1 MNLEPIYD
9 EMKWNIIK
17 RFVFYMPNNEY
28 SKMLFDN
35 ETLSEMDQKIFYVNS
50 DKKVKEYPNIDPL
63 DFYDKEKLLQNNF
76 FKLLEL
82 KCQMENDAFILFYK
96 TYLNKLDGFINVA
109 EIIRNYIQRD
119 IVDCNKTVW
128 TYVNFNFGILS
139 DHRESIISIVPI
151 KEEVKSKK
159 ENFDLSILE
168 GLPIEIKNDF
178 KLESIKNVNI
188 PFITFI
194 RHENKIEIER
204 IIKVHYSDL
213 RGVSLRYLI
222 EFLKEEGVL
231 FLNHGDAMKLYKSI
245 KILFGEKNV
254 GAYTSIFDNKV
265 FSNSDQKYL
274 NSKLSFKKTFKDIL

>member
-35 ETLSEMDQKIFYVNS
+35 ETLGEMDQKIFYVNS

-63 DFYDKEKLLQNNF
+63 DFYDKEKLLQSNF

-82 KCQMENDAFILFYK
+82 KSQMDKDAFILFYN
-96 TYLNKLDGFINVA
+96 TYLNKLDGFINIA
-109 EIIRNYIQRD
+109 ELIRNYIQRD
-119 IVDCNKTVW
+119 IADCNKTVW

-139 DHRESIISIVPI
+139 DHRESIISIVPS
-151 KEEVKSKK
+151 KEEAKSKSEK
-159 ENFDLSILE
+159 FDLSILE

-178 KLESIKNVNI
+178 KLESIKNVKI

-245 KILFGEKNV
+245 KILFGEKNI

-274 NSKLSFKKTFKDIL
+274 NSKLSFIKTFKDIL

>member
-82 KCQMENDAFILFYK
+82 KSQMEKDAFILFYN

-109 EIIRNYIQRD
+109 ELIRNCIQRD
-119 IVDCNKTVW
+119 IADCNKTVW

-151 KEEVKSKK
+151 KEEVKSKRD
-159 ENFDLSILE
+159 NFDLSILE

-222 EFLKEEGVL
+222 EFLKEEGVI

-245 KILFGEKNV
+245 KILFGEKNI

-274 NSKLSFKKTFKDIL
+274 KSKLSFKKTFKDIL

>member
-17 RFVFYMPNNEY
+17 RFVFYIPNNEY
-28 SKMLFDN
+28 SKMLLDK
-35 ETLSEMDQKIFYVNS
+35 ETLIEMDQKIFYVDS

-63 DFYDKEKLLQNNF
+63 DFYDKEKLLENNF

-82 KCQMENDAFILFYK
+82 KSQMDRDAFILFYK
-96 TYLNKLDGFINVA
+96 TYLNKLDGFINLA
-109 EIIRNYIQRD
+109 ELIRDYMQRD
-119 IVDCNKTVW
+119 IAFCNKTVW
-128 TYVNFNFGILS
+128 TYVNFNFGILNT
-139 DHRESIISIVPI
+139 HRESIVSIIPS
-151 KEEVKSKK
+151 KEEDKSKSEK
-159 ENFDLSILE
+159 FNLDVLE
-168 GLPIEIKNDF
+168 GLSTEIKNEF
-178 KLESIKNVNI
+178 KLESVKNVNI

-194 RHENKIEIER
+194 RHKNKIEIEK

-245 KILFGEKNV
+245 KILFDEKNI

-265 FSNSDQKYL
+265 FSITDQKYL
-274 NSKLSFKKTFKDIL
+274 NSKSSFIKTFKDIL

>member
-63 DFYDKEKLLQNNF
+63 DFFDKEKLLQNNF

-82 KCQMENDAFILFYK
+82 KSQMDKDAFILFYN

-109 EIIRNYIQRD
+109 ELIRNCIQRD
-119 IVDCNKTVW
+119 IADCNKTVW

-151 KEEVKSKK
+151 KEEVKSKR

-178 KLESIKNVNI
+178 KLEIIKSVNI
-188 PFITFI
+188 PFISFI

-231 FLNHGDAMKLYKSI
+231 FLNHGDAMKLYKSV
-245 KILFGEKNV
+245 KILFGEKNI

-265 FSNSDQKYL
+265 FSSTDKKYL
-274 NSKLSFKKTFKDIL
+274 NSKLSFIKTFKDIL

>member
-82 KCQMENDAFILFYK
+82 KRKMDKDAFILFYNN
-96 TYLNKLDGFINVA
+96 YLNKLDGFINIA
-109 EIIRNYIQRD
+109 ELIRNYIQRD
-119 IVDCNKTVW
+119 IADCNKTVW

-139 DHRESIISIVPI
+139 DHRESIISIIPS
-151 KEEVKSKK
+151 KEEVKSKS

-245 KILFGEKNV
+245 KILFGEKNI

-265 FSNSDQKYL
+265 FSITDQKYL
-274 NSKLSFKKTFKDIL
+274 NSKSSFIKTFKGIL

>member
-82 KCQMENDAFILFYK
+82 KSQMDKDAFILFYN
-96 TYLNKLDGFINVA
+96 TYLNKLDGFINIA
-109 EIIRNYIQRD
+109 ELVRNYIQRD
-119 IVDCNKTVW
+119 IADCNKTVW

-139 DHRESIISIVPI
+139 DHRESIISIVPS
-151 KEEVKSKK
+151 KEEVKSKS

-222 EFLKEEGVL
+222 EFLKGEGVL

-245 KILFGEKNV
+245 KILFGEKNI

-265 FSNSDQKYL
+265 FSITDQKYL
-274 NSKLSFKKTFKDIL
+274 NSKSSFIKTFKGIL

>member
-17 RFVFYMPNNEY
+17 RFIFYMPNNKY

-35 ETLSEMDQKIFYVNS
+35 ETLSEMDQKIFYINS
-50 DKKVKEYPNIDPL
+50 DKKVNEYPNINPL

-82 KCQMENDAFILFYK
+82 KSQMDKDAFILFYR
-96 TYLNKLDGFINVA
+96 TYLNKLEGFINIADLV
-109 EIIRNYIQRD
+109 RNYIQRD
-119 IVDCNKTVW
+119 IADCNKTVW
-128 TYVNFNFGILS
+128 TYVNFNFGILT
-139 DHRESIISIVPI
+139 DHRESIMGIVPS
-151 KEEVKSKK
+151 KEEVKSKS

-194 RHENKIEIER
+194 RHENKIAIER

-245 KILFGEKNV
+245 KILFGEKNI

-265 FSNSDQKYL
+265 FSITDQKYL
-274 NSKLSFKKTFKDIL
+274 NSKSSFIKTFKDIL

>member
-35 ETLSEMDQKIFYVNS
+35 ETLGEMDQKIFYVNS

-63 DFYDKEKLLQNNF
+63 DFYDKEELLQSNF

-82 KCQMENDAFILFYK
+82 KSQMDKDAFILFYN
-96 TYLNKLDGFINVA
+96 TYLNKLDGFINIA
-109 EIIRNYIQRD
+109 ELIRNYIQRD
-119 IVDCNKTVW
+119 IADCNKTVW

-139 DHRESIISIVPI
+139 DHRESIISIVPS
-151 KEEVKSKK
+151 KEEAKSKSEK
-159 ENFDLSILE
+159 FDLSILE

-178 KLESIKNVNI
+178 KLESIKNAKI

-204 IIKVHYSDL
+204 IIKVYYSDL

-245 KILFGEKNV
+245 KTLFGEKNI

-265 FSNSDQKYL
+265 FSSTDQKYL
-274 NSKLSFKKTFKDIL
+274 NSKLSFIKTFKDIL

>member
-82 KCQMENDAFILFYK
+82 KSKMDKDAFILFYN
-96 TYLNKLDGFINVA
+96 TYLNKLDGFINIA
-109 EIIRNYIQRD
+109 ELIRNYIQRD
-119 IVDCNKTVW
+119 IADCNKTVW

-139 DHRESIISIVPI
+139 DHRESIISIVPS
-151 KEEVKSKK
+151 KEEVKSKS

-245 KILFGEKNV
+245 KILFGEKNI

-265 FSNSDQKYL
+265 FSITDQKYL
-274 NSKLSFKKTFKDIL
+274 NSKSSFIKTFKGIL

>member
-82 KCQMENDAFILFYK
+82 KSQMEKDAFILFYK

-109 EIIRNYIQRD
+109 ELIRNCIQRD
-119 IVDCNKTVW
+119 ITDCNKTVW

-139 DHRESIISIVPI
+139 DHRESIIGIVSI
-151 KEEVKSKK
+151 KEEVKSKR

-204 IIKVHYSDL
+204 IIKLHYSDL